1 MHEYSIVQALMAR
14 IEEQAGAHG
23 ALAVRIGELSGIE
36 PDLLASAFD
45 MVRERTI
52 CGTATLDI
60 RRVAAKWVCRRCGAE
75 IPAGGRLQCAACGGA
90 AKLAQGDEIVLDQLE
105 LEVGDV

>member
-1 MHEYSIVQALMAR
+1 MAR

-23 ALAVRIGELSGIE
+23 AVAVHRVSVRIGELSGIE
-36 PDLLASAFD
+36 PDLLASAFE

-52 CGTATLDI
+52 CGAATLDI
-60 RRVAAKWVCRRCGAE
+60 RRVAAKWVCRACGVDVAS
-75 IPAGGRLQCAACGGA
+75 GGPLQCAACGA
-90 AKLAQGDEIVLDQLE
+90 AARLAEGDEIVLDQLE